1 MCPGSSGVE
10 QWTEN
15 PRVGGSNP
23 PPGTIFSKNQT
34 NFYYLNRR
42 ENVLY
47 NLSLCGTPSTVKRA
61 EGYVVVSAKTLLK
74 DVFGFKK
81 FRPGQREIID
91 AVACG
96 ENVLAIMP
104 TGGGKSLCFQLPA
117 LLNDGLTIVISPLIA
132 LMRDQVRGLQ
142 AVGVVAA
149 AITSGN
155 TQEEVDKVFS
165 QIISGD
171 LKLLYLTPERLV
183 SRKIHNILNRADVT
197 SIAVDEAH
205 CVSQW
210 GHDFRPDYLRIGELR
225 RTLRVPLSAFTATAD
240 KETQQDIL
248 ERLFDGAASKVFL
261 RGFDRPNIYLSFM
274 PKDNPRRQIMDFVHQ
289 RKGQSGIIYCGTR
302 AKTETLAR
310 ALEEAGHSACS
321 YHGGMDADR
330 RRVVESRFNLEDG
343 LIVVATVAFG
353 MGVDKPDVRWVV
365 HADLPKSIENYY
377 QEIGRAGRDG
387 GQAETLTLYGAD
399 DIRFRRS
406 QIDEGLAP
414 DGRKS
419 ADHGRLNALLGLA
432 EALECRRLNLL
443 EYFGE
448 KNIKCGN
455 CDLCGNSPETFDG
468 TEPVRKALSAILRSD
483 QYFGA
488 GHIID
493 ILLGNLTDKVTYN
506 RHQNLTTFGV
516 GKDLS
521 RVKWKAVFR
530 QMMGHDLIRPDVG
543 RYGALRMTK
552 RALPILRGEQSITLR
567 LDTINSAKRNYAV
580 KALVGDDDAPML
592 SALKAKRRA
601 LAETAGVPAYII
613 FTDKTLI
620 DMAQRRPLNLDA
632 MSRINGVGAK
642 KLENFGNIFL
652 AVINGEVDHMHP
664 RRQKLAGAKEGELYD
679 LLLAVQSKLV
689 RGSIGVDKPLSCSA
703 SVLSKIARLKPR
715 SLNEMAK
722 IIGPQKADRF
732 GAAFLD
738 VLNDVS

>member
-1 MCPGSSGVE
+1 MYEP
-10 QWTEN
+10 
-15 PRVGGSNP
+15 
-23 PPGTIFSKNQT
+23 
-34 NFYYLNRR
+34 
-42 ENVLY
+42 
-47 NLSLCGTPSTVKRA
+47 SLCGTHSTIDKA
-61 EGYVVVSAKTLLK
+61 EGYVVVNAKTLLR

-81 FRPGQREIID
+81 FRPGQSEIID

-117 LLNDGLTIVISPLIA
+117 LLNDGLTVVISPLIA
-132 LMRDQVRGLQ
+132 LMRDQVRGLK
-142 AVGVVAA
+142 AVGVTAG

-155 TQEEVDKVFS
+155 TQEELDQVFS

-171 LKLLYLTPERLV
+171 LKLLYLAPERLV
-183 SRKIHNILNRADVT
+183 SRKIQNVLSSANVT

-210 GHDFRPDYLRIGELR
+210 GHDFRPDYLGIGELR
-225 RTLRVPLSAFTATAD
+225 RTLCVPLSAFTATAD
-240 KETQQDIL
+240 KETQQEIM
-248 ERLFDGAASKVFL
+248 ERLFEGAAPKVFL

-274 PKDNPRRQIMDFVHQ
+274 PKDNPRRQIMDFVHP

-302 AKTETLAR
+302 AKTETLAK

-321 YHGGMDADR
+321 YHGGMAADR
-330 RRVVESRFNLEDG
+330 RRVVESRFTLEDG

-387 GQAETLTLYGAD
+387 EQAETLTLYGAD
-399 DIRFRRS
+399 DIRFRRN

-432 EALECRRLNLL
+432 EAFKCRRLNLL

-455 CDLCGNSPETFDG
+455 CDLCDNPPETFDG

-488 GHIID
+488 GHVID
-493 ILLGNLTDKVTYN
+493 ILLGNLTDKVAN
-506 RHQNLTTFGV
+506 HSHQNLTTFGV
-516 GKDLS
+516 GKELS
-521 RVKWKAVFR
+521 RVKWKAVLR
-530 QMMGHDLIRPDVG
+530 QMMGNDLIRPDVE

-552 RALPILRGEQSITLR
+552 KALPILRGEQSITLR
-567 LDTINSAKRNYAV
+567 LDTFNSAKRNHTI
-580 KALVGDDDAPML
+580 KALVSDDDAPVL

-601 LAETAGVPAYII
+601 LAENAGVPAYII
-613 FTDKTLI
+613 FTDKTLVE
-620 DMAQRRPLNLDA
+620 MAQRRPLNLDE
-632 MSRINGVGAK
+632 MSQINGVGTK
-642 KLENFGNIFL
+642 KLEKFGTIFL

-664 RRQKLAGAKEGELYD
+664 LRQKLAGAKEGELYD
-679 LLLAVQSKLV
+679 LLLAVQSDLT
-689 RGSIGVDKPLSCSA
+689 RGSLGVDKPLSCST
-703 SVLSKIARLKPR
+703 SLLSKIAKLKPR
-715 SLNEMAK
+715 SLDEMAK
-722 IIGPQKADRF
+722 IIGPKKTDRF

-738 VLNDVS
+738 VLKNAT